1 MKYCQNCGAQL
12 DEKAVV
18 CPKCGVP
25 VAGATVNG
33 AGVTPPILNQSRQL
47 VGAF

>member
-25 VAGATVNG
+25 VAGATMS
-33 AGVTPPILNQSRQL
+33 GVTPPPMLNQSHRL

>member
-1 MKYCQNCGAQL
+1 MQLFLGGVFIMKYCQNCGAQL

-25 VAGATVNG
+25 VAGATMS
-33 AGVTPPILNQSRQL
+33 GVTPPPQC
-47 VGAF
+47 

>member
-25 VAGATVNG
+25 VAGATMN
-33 AGVTPPILNQSRQL
+33 GVTPPPMLNQSHRL